1 METVQSNLPF
11 LYISIDFSLES
22 TGVTFYN
29 GTKYK
34 FLSFINSIEK
44 QTKER
49 INFLK
54 SSLPETKSSSDLI
67 IKTFER
73 NSILAVKN
81 RTDGLYGWEK
91 EHITNVTFYGNMLA
105 NKIKS
110 IIKKHYEEYS
120 SDNTIVLIENY
131 SYSSMS
137 DTLIQLVENTMSLK
151 KELFDKNICK
161 IKNFYCIPAP
171 RVKQYVG
178 KGNYDKF
185 QMTDAFVKN
194 IKNDE
199 ILKSSSFFSFLCDNL
214 KDHFIKERI
223 KKGNRFFEVLSPIS
237 DIIDSYWIL
246 SYFIN
251 TPIKKQI
258 GK

>member
-1 METVQSNLPF
+1 METVKSPF

-22 TGVTFYN
+22 TGVTFYD
-29 GTKYK
+29 GIKYH
-34 FLSFINSIEK
+34 FLSFINSVEK

-49 INFLK
+49 INLLK
-54 SSLPETKSSSDLI
+54 SSLKNPSDLT

-91 EHITNVTFYGNMLA
+91 EHMTNVTFYGNLLA
-105 NKIKS
+105 NEIRS
-110 IIKKHYEEYS
+110 IIKKHYESYS
-120 SDNTIVLIENY
+120 VENTTILIENY

-151 KELFDKNICK
+151 KELFGKKICK
-161 IKNFYCIPAP
+161 IENFYCIPAP

-194 IKNDE
+194 IKDDI
-199 ILKSSSFFSFLCDNL
+199 ILKSSNFFSFLCDNL

-223 KKGNRFFEVLSPIS
+223 KKGNQFFEILSPIS
-237 DIIDSYWIL
+237 DIVDSYWIL

-251 TPIKKQI
+251 IPIKKQI